1 MAMTPH
7 DPSGGGA
14 FPFGSSVPSAAL
26 PHQDALPLLR
36 PSAVRLVRGAPERP
50 IGLSYQPNSPCRRL
64 LGSHPSVVAIERT
77 ADWKALES
85 FAEYGAWRADD
96 VTRSLAR
103 LIEKAPGRLW
113 YGYHVSAVDDT
124 KVHRSGA

>member
-64 LGSHPSVVAIERT
+64 LGSHPWRDEALVAT
-77 ADWKALES
+77 DPS
-85 FAEYGAWRADD
+85 
-96 VTRSLAR
+96 
-103 LIEKAPGRLW
+103 
-113 YGYHVSAVDDT
+113 VSAEFLLQGYCRRWSVELTFFDSKQYLGLHDPR
-124 KVHRSGA
+124 VWSERS

>member
-14 FPFGSSVPSAAL
+14 FPFASSVPSAAL

-50 IGLSYQPNSPCRRL
+50 IGLSYQTNSPCRRL
-64 LGSHPSVVAIERT
+64 LGSHPLRLHEP
-77 ADWKALES
+77 KALLRVGEKNPVAFVNS
-85 FAEYGAWRADD
+85 LLAD
-96 VTRSLAR
+96 THRPIAQSPR
-103 LIEKAPGRLW
+103 LLPGGLRLS
-113 YGYHVSAVDDT
+113 V
-124 KVHRSGA
+124 